1 MPLSFLGLGR
11 TVFIFPKHHSH
22 PQGFAEATPQGSG
35 PSPDQVGKAGW
46 RKLSDLSKVN
56 HCGGHSPP
64 ASSPCSSSPGL
75 HGREDGWRTG
85 QRENLMFEL

>member
-35 PSPDQVGKAGW
+35 PSPDRVGEAGW

-56 HCGGHSPP
+56 HWGAQP
-64 ASSPCSSSPGL
+64 SSFLSMQLQPWAPWERGWV
-75 HGREDGWRTG
+75 EDRAE
-85 QRENLMFEL
+85 RKPDV